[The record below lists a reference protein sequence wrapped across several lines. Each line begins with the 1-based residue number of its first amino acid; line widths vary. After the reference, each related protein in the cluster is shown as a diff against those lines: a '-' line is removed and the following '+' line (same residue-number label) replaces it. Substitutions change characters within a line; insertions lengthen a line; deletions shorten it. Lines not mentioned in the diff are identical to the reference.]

1 LKKKWYLKTWVICLF
16 FIPTILSVVAP
27 GLLVFTIIGII
38 LTILQYN
45 LDKEL
50 FNKYGDLDKLGD
62 KIQTLNEEYIQK
74 EENLKNN
81 YSQKTNELEKL
92 YGYRLK
98 TLKEEY
104 NSLNDKYNTLNIE
117 FENKIKFLNED
128 YIEKEKNL
136 QNNYSDK
143 NKELEYIYNSKLN
156 TLNEAYIRKEEILK
170 NNYSD
175 KNKELE
181 YIYNSKLYTLTKEYE
196 ILNSEYN
203 ELCTNVILKHY
214 ELSDYDGLTSEECKN
229 KITLLKMQEKE
240 LIKSNDAVVIY
251 SDANKSVINNN
262 LKQILRCF
270 NTECDNILMNLSVK
284 NIDNMRGKISKSFE
298 SINKIFKV
306 DGLEL
311 DKALLELKLEELNLV
326 YTYELKRQQE
336 IEQQKEIKAQMIE
349 EEKVRRELEQEKKKI
364 EKDQTQ
370 FTNEINK
377 LMKYLQ
383 KTSNDTEKQ
392 LYIDKVKELEEKL
405 KELEKTK
412 QTVLERGAN
421 AKAGFVYIISNIGSF
436 GEDVYKIGMTRRL
449 EPMDRVK
456 ELSSASVPFEFD
468 VHAMIFSDD
477 APALENR
484 LHQHFKNQSINK
496 VNPRK
501 EFFHVT
507 LDEIEQVVKEN
518 FNTTVEFTRIPIA
531 KEYRQ
536 SLLLSE
542 QPQNIL

>member
-1 LKKKWYLKTWVICLF
+1 MRKKWYLNTWVINLF
-16 FIPTILSVVAP
+16 FALSFLGIAVPIFLIFPIL
-27 GLLVFTIIGII
+27 GII
-38 LTILQYN
+38 FTILQYN
-45 LDKEL
+45 HDKKL
-50 FNKYGDLDKLGD
+50 FGKYGLIDELDS
-62 KIQTLNEEYIQK
+62 KIKNLSEEYTQK
-74 EENLKNN
+74 NEDLKNDYSNKNQDLENLYKIKLATLETE
-81 YSQKTNELEKL
+81 YS
-92 YGYRLK
+92 
-98 TLKEEY
+98 
-104 NSLNDKYNTLNIE
+104 SLNDKYNTLN
-117 FENKIKFLNED
+117 N
-128 YIEKEKNL
+128 
-136 QNNYSDK
+136 
-143 NKELEYIYNSKLN
+143 
-156 TLNEAYIRKEEILK
+156 
-170 NNYSD
+170 
-175 KNKELE
+175 
-181 YIYNSKLYTLTKEYE
+181 
-196 ILNSEYN
+196 EYN
-203 ELCTNVILKHY
+203 DLCANVILKHY
-214 ELSDYDGLTSEECKN
+214 DLSDYDGLTSEECKN
-229 KITLLKMQEKE
+229 KITLIKMQEKE
-240 LIKSNDAVVIY
+240 LVKSNDAVIVY
-251 SDANKSVINNN
+251 SNANKSVINNN

-377 LMKYLQ
+377 IMKYFN

-405 KELEKTK
+405 KELEKAK

-518 FNTTVEFTRIPIA
+518 FNSTVEFTRIPIA

>member
-1 LKKKWYLKTWVICLF
+1 MRKKWYLNTWVINLF
-16 FIPTILSVVAP
+16 FALSFLGIAVPIFLIFPIL
-27 GLLVFTIIGII
+27 GIVF
-38 LTILQYN
+38 TILQYN
-45 LDKEL
+45 HDKKL
-50 FNKYGDLDKLGD
+50 FDKYGLIDELDS
-62 KIQTLNEEYIQK
+62 KIKNLSEEYTQK
-74 EENLKNN
+74 NENLKND
-81 YSQKTNELEKL
+81 YSNKNQDLENLYKIKL
-92 YGYRLK
+92 A
-98 TLKEEY
+98 TLETEY
-104 NSLNDKYNTLNIE
+104 SSLNDKYNTLN
-117 FENKIKFLNED
+117 N
-128 YIEKEKNL
+128 
-136 QNNYSDK
+136 
-143 NKELEYIYNSKLN
+143 
-156 TLNEAYIRKEEILK
+156 
-170 NNYSD
+170 
-175 KNKELE
+175 
-181 YIYNSKLYTLTKEYE
+181 
-196 ILNSEYN
+196 EYN
-203 ELCTNVILKHY
+203 DLCANVILKHY
-214 ELSDYDGLTSEECKN
+214 DLSDYDGLTSEECKN
-229 KITLLKMQEKE
+229 KITLIKMQEKE
-240 LIKSNDAVVIY
+240 LVKSNDAVIVY
-251 SDANKSVINNN
+251 SNANKSVINNN

-336 IEQQKEIKAQMIE
+336 IEQQKEIKAQIIE

-405 KELEKTK
+405 KELEKAK

-518 FNTTVEFTRIPIA
+518 FNSTVEFTRIPIA

>member
-1 LKKKWYLKTWVICLF
+1 MRKKWYLNTWVINLF
-16 FIPTILSVVAP
+16 FALSFLGIAVPIFLIFPIL
-27 GLLVFTIIGII
+27 GII
-38 LTILQYN
+38 FTILQYN
-45 LDKEL
+45 HDKKL
-50 FNKYGDLDKLGD
+50 FGKYGLIDELDS
-62 KIQTLNEEYIQK
+62 KIKNLSEEYTQK
-74 EENLKNN
+74 NEDLKNDYSNKNQDLENLYKIKLATLETE
-81 YSQKTNELEKL
+81 YS
-92 YGYRLK
+92 
-98 TLKEEY
+98 
-104 NSLNDKYNTLNIE
+104 SLNDKYNTLN
-117 FENKIKFLNED
+117 N
-128 YIEKEKNL
+128 
-136 QNNYSDK
+136 
-143 NKELEYIYNSKLN
+143 
-156 TLNEAYIRKEEILK
+156 
-170 NNYSD
+170 
-175 KNKELE
+175 
-181 YIYNSKLYTLTKEYE
+181 
-196 ILNSEYN
+196 EYN
-203 ELCTNVILKHY
+203 DLCANVILKHY
-214 ELSDYDGLTSEECKN
+214 DLSDYDGLTSEECKN
-229 KITLLKMQEKE
+229 KITLIKMQEKE
-240 LIKSNDAVVIY
+240 LVKSNDAVIVY
-251 SDANKSVINNN
+251 SNANKSVINNN

-405 KELEKTK
+405 KELEKAK

-421 AKAGFVYIISNIGSF
+421 AKAGFVYVISNIGSF

-518 FNTTVEFTRIPIA
+518 FNSTVEFTRIPIA